1 MRMSTNETPQQGRSA
16 SFKDV
21 HGSVVVLG
29 DKNHI
34 KATIHFERFKDFG
47 EKSDPKV
54 WEEVAKK
61 MDELQKEIRALGDE
75 HEVLRDVQLTPAATL
90 AKGEAA
96 DIAAN
101 PGKPKKTF
109 IEKFKEISEASNKVV
124 EVGTKLAPFII
135 TIGKLIGIA

>member
-1 MRMSTNETPQQGRSA
+1 MSTNETPQQGGSV
-16 SFKDV
+16 SNKDIY
-21 HGSVVVLG
+21 GSVVLVG
-29 DKNHI
+29 KNI
-34 KATIHFERFKDFG
+34 RANATIHFEQFKGFG

-61 MDELQKEIRALGDE
+61 VDELQKEIRALGDE

-101 PGKPKKTF
+101 PGLPKKTF
-109 IEKFKEISEASNKVV
+109 IEKFKEICDASNKVV
-124 EVGTKLAPFII
+124 EVSTKLAPLII